1 MHSEKP
7 GRLEREKD
15 RGQKSVME
23 AFRRTEVRLGYTDV
37 TKILSQPV
45 GAHVFNK

>member
-1 MHSEKP
+1 MGKHSDQ
-7 GRLEREKD
+7 ERDGKV
-15 RGQKSVME
+15 GQKAVME